1 MTPILQSAGVLE
13 CYAQGSE
20 GNLLQCILDD
30 LTLAV
35 GGEAVFGLLV
45 GSVSIL
51 ALYIAGNGDAATPT
65 VATIL
70 LGAVAVPVLP
80 PQFRGAAYAVLVVG
94 VAFGMFAAA
103 GRWVLRGGGTR

>member
-1 MTPILQSAGVLE
+1 MNTPLQNAGALD
-13 CYAQGSE
+13 CYAQGAE
-20 GNLLQCILDD
+20 GDLLQCVLDD

-45 GSVSIL
+45 GATTIL
-51 ALYIAGNGDAATPT
+51 ALYVAGNGDAATPT

-80 PQFRGAAYAVLVVG
+80 PQFRGAAYGILVVG
-94 VAFGMFAAA
+94 VAFGVFAAA

>member
-1 MTPILQSAGVLE
+1 MIPAQDAGALG
-13 CYAQGSE
+13 CYTRGTQGD
-20 GNLLQCILDD
+20 LLQCVLDD

-45 GSVSIL
+45 GATTIL
-51 ALYIAGNGDAATPT
+51 SLYIAGNGDPATPT

-70 LGAVAVPVLP
+70 LGAFAVPLVP
-80 PQFRGAAYAVLVVG
+80 PQFTGAAYAILVLG
-94 VAFGMFAAA
+94 VAFGVFAAA